1 MSIQRNPATMLTTPD
16 HPIPR
21 WLAGTAGIAIMAGLA
36 RHMLFRALERE
47 AFVTPSSAPPGP
59 DQPEATLQHST
70 FRSGSRLLHA
80 AYAPAAPAQAP
91 ALMVC
96 HGDDECL
103 SDWAP
108 VQAMLSHAGISSFVF
123 DYSGYGASSG
133 RPTVRH
139 LREDARAAYRM
150 FLAATP
156 DAARRYVLGHSLGS
170 GVLLD
175 VAHGLTPAPDGV
187 IIASGFSSARA
198 AAVQTGRVPPRLAW
212 LLPDPWN
219 NAARM
224 RRLGL
229 PVMLMHSRADEV
241 LPLAHAER
249 LAQAASNLQELVLF
263 DGMPHD
269 AAILPEYLEAFWA
282 PMVAFMLASQGHRTG
297 PPAIA
302 GQAPA
307 RATRRI

>member
-1 MSIQRNPATMLTTPD
+1 MLPR
-16 HPIPR
+16 PERSIPR
-21 WLAGTAGIAIMAGLA
+21 WLAGTAGIAVLAGLA
-36 RHMLFRALERE
+36 RHLLFHALERE
-47 AFVTPSSAPPGP
+47 AFVTPASPPGTAEP
-59 DQPEATLQHST
+59 DATLRHST
-70 FRSGSRLLHA
+70 FRSGNRVLHA
-80 AYAPAAPAQAP
+80 AYAPASKLPAP
-91 ALMVC
+91 ALLVC

-103 SDWAP
+103 PDWAP
-108 VQAMLSHAGISSFVF
+108 VQAMLSQAGISTFVF

-139 LREDARAAYRM
+139 LREDACAAYQM

-156 DAARRYVLGHSLGS
+156 DATRRYVLGHSLGS

-175 VAHGLTPAPDGV
+175 VARELRPIPDGL

-198 AAVQTGRVPPRLAW
+198 AAVQTGRVPARLAW

-224 RRLGL
+224 RRLDL
-229 PVMLMHSRADEV
+229 PLLVLHSRNDEV

-249 LAQAASNLQELVLF
+249 LAQAALHLHELVVF

-269 AAILPEYLEAFWA
+269 AAILPEYIDMYWA
-282 PMVAFMLASQGHRTG
+282 PIIAFMLAPRAQG
-297 PPAIA
+297 IDSF
-302 GQAPA
+302 Q
-307 RATRRI
+307 

>member
-1 MSIQRNPATMLTTPD
+1 MLPIPD
-16 HPIPR
+16 RPIPR
-21 WLAGTAGIAIMAGLA
+21 WLASTAGIAVLAGLA
-36 RHMLFRALERE
+36 RHLLFRALERE
-47 AFVTPSSAPPGP
+47 AFVTPTNPPPAP
-59 DQPEATLQHST
+59 DQPEATLHHST
-70 FRSGSRLLHA
+70 FRSGNRLLHA
-80 AYAPAAPAQAP
+80 AYAPAAQAQAP

-108 VQAMLSHAGISSFVF
+108 VQAMLSHSGISTFVF

-139 LREDARAAYRM
+139 LREDAHAAYRM

-156 DAARRYVLGHSLGS
+156 DATQRYVLGHSLGS

-175 VAHGLTPAPDGV
+175 VAHGLRPAPDGV

-198 AAVQTGRVPPRLAW
+198 AAVQTGRVPRQLAW

-219 NAARM
+219 NVARA
-224 RRLGL
+224 RRLEL
-229 PVMLMHSRADEV
+229 PLLVVHSRADNV

-249 LAQAASNLQELVLF
+249 LAQAASHLHELVLF

-269 AAILPEYLEAFWA
+269 AAILPDYMEAFWA
-282 PMVAFMLASQGHRTG
+282 PVIAFMHASRAQGIRQR
-297 PPAIA
+297 AIA
-302 GQAPA
+302 
-307 RATRRI
+307 

>member
-1 MSIQRNPATMLTTPD
+1 MLPHSD
-16 HPIPR
+16 SPIPR
-21 WLAGTAGIAIMAGLA
+21 WLAGTAGVAVLAGLA
-36 RHMLFRALERE
+36 RHLLFRALERE
-47 AFVTPSSAPPGP
+47 AFVTPPIPPQGG
-59 DQPEATLQHST
+59 QSETTLHAST
-70 FRSGSRLLHA
+70 FASGGRVLHA
-80 AYAPAAPAQAP
+80 AFAPAATAQAP

-108 VQAMLSHAGISSFVF
+108 VQTMLSRAGISTFVF

-150 FLAATP
+150 FLEATP
-156 DAARRYVLGHSLGS
+156 AASRRYVLGHSLGS

-175 VAHGLTPAPDGV
+175 VARELRPVPDGM

-198 AAVQTGRVPPRLAW
+198 AAVQTGKVPARLAW

-219 NAARM
+219 NLART
-224 RRLGL
+224 RRLNVPL
-229 PVMLMHSRADEV
+229 LVLHSRDDEV
-241 LPLAHAER
+241 LPFAHSER
-249 LAQAASNLQELVLF
+249 LAQAASRLQELVLF

-269 AAILPEYLEAFWA
+269 AAILPDYIEAFWA
-282 PMVAFMLASQGHRTG
+282 PIIAFMLA
-297 PPAIA
+297 P
-302 GQAPA
+302 QAP
-307 RATRRI
+307 RIDGST

>member
-1 MSIQRNPATMLTTPD
+1 MQPVRDS
-16 HPIPR
+16 PIPR
-21 WLAGTAGIAIMAGLA
+21 WLASTAGIAIVAGLA
-36 RHMLFRALERE
+36 RRVLFRALERE
-47 AFVTPSSAPPGP
+47 AFVTPTSAPPEP
-59 DQPEATLQHST
+59 DLPEATLRHST
-70 FRSGSRLLHA
+70 FRSGNRLLHA
-80 AYAPAAPAQAP
+80 AYAPAAQRQAP

-108 VQAMLSHAGISSFVF
+108 VQAMLSHSGISTFVF

-133 RPTVRH
+133 RPTVSH
-139 LREDARAAYRM
+139 LREDACAAYRA

-156 DAARRYVLGHSLGS
+156 DATRHYVLGHSLGS

-175 VAHGLTPAPDGV
+175 VARGFMPAPDGA
-187 IIASGFSSARA
+187 IIASGFSSARE

-224 RRLGL
+224 RRLEL
-229 PVMLMHSRADEV
+229 PLLLVHSRADEV

-269 AAILPEYLEAFWA
+269 AAILPDYMDAFWA
-282 PMVAFMLASQGHRTG
+282 PVIAFMLAPAGAHAGARLGQ
-297 PPAIA
+297 PAIA
-302 GQAPA
+302 
-307 RATRRI
+307 R

>member
-1 MSIQRNPATMLTTPD
+1 M
-16 HPIPR
+16 
-21 WLAGTAGIAIMAGLA
+21 AGVAVVAGIARQL
-36 RHMLFRALERE
+36 LYRALERE
-47 AFVTPSSAPPGP
+47 AFVTPTSAPSGP
-59 DQPEATLQHST
+59 DLPQATLHHSV
-70 FRSGSRLLHA
+70 FRSGNRLLHA
-80 AYAPAAPAQAP
+80 AYSPAAQGPAP

-103 SDWAP
+103 PDWAP

-156 DAARRYVLGHSLGS
+156 DATRRYVLGHSLGS

-175 VAHGLTPAPDGV
+175 VARGLTPAPDGA
-187 IIASGFSSARA
+187 IIASGFSSARV
-198 AAVQTGRVPPRLAW
+198 AAVQTGRVSARLAW

-224 RRLGL
+224 RRLAL
-229 PVMLMHSRADEV
+229 PLMLVHSRADEV
-241 LPLAHAER
+241 LPLAHAQR
-249 LAQAASNLQELVLF
+249 LAQAASNLQELVLL

-269 AAILPEYLEAFWA
+269 AAILPDYMDAYWA
-282 PMVAFMLASQGHRTG
+282 PVIAYILAGPAQGVG
-297 PPAIA
+297 PPSDGARSA
-302 GQAPA
+302 GASD
-307 RATRRI
+307 RDRTI

>member
-1 MSIQRNPATMLTTPD
+1 MRPIPD
-16 HPIPR
+16 HPISR
-21 WLAGTAGIAIMAGLA
+21 WLASTAGIAIAAGLA
-36 RHMLFRALERE
+36 RHMLFWALERE
-47 AFVTPSSAPPGP
+47 AFVTPTHAPPGP
-59 DQPEATLQHST
+59 DQPEATLHHST
-70 FRSGSRLLHA
+70 FRSGNRLLHA
-80 AYAPAAPAQAP
+80 AYAPAAHPQAP

-108 VQAMLSHAGISSFVF
+108 VQAMLSHSGISTYVF

-156 DAARRYVLGHSLGS
+156 DATRRYVLGHSLGS

-175 VAHGLTPAPDGV
+175 VARGLAPAPDGV
-187 IIASGFSSARA
+187 VIASGFSSART

-224 RRLGL
+224 RRLEL
-229 PVMLMHSRADEV
+229 PLLLVHSRADEV

-269 AAILPEYLEAFWA
+269 AAILPDYMEAFWA
-282 PMVAFMLASQGHRTG
+282 PVIAFMLAAQGTDSPGQRDTTRCSNHR
-297 PPAIA
+297 P
-302 GQAPA
+302 
-307 RATRRI
+307 